1 MYYCYYILYIGKPTA
16 PLNVNVVAAAP
27 HAVVVTWT
35 SPVTGS
41 QCIDH
46 YIVTVFNETHN
57 TMTSVNTTNN
67 ITSLTI
73 YGLVKGNNYSFTV
86 KGIDHVGQ
94 IGNNSQLVYL
104 IFDGKQIS
112 PDLQSVEYICYKT
125 SPKWFLQLDVCVSIV
140 EKNYWITL
148 IKKFINVLLTMNS

>member
-1 MYYCYYILYIGKPTA
+1 MYYCYYVLYIGKPTV
-16 PLNVNVVAAAP
+16 PLNVNVVATTP
-27 HAVVVTWT
+27 HTVVVTWT

-41 QCIDH
+41 QCIDL

-86 KGIDHVGQ
+86 KGIDHIGQ
-94 IGNNSQLVYL
+94 IGNSSQLEYL

-112 PDLQSVEYICYKT
+112 PDLQNEGYFCYKT
-125 SPKWFLQLDVCVSIV
+125 C
-140 EKNYWITL
+140 
-148 IKKFINVLLTMNS
+148 